1 MTARWYCI
9 VKIPL
14 YLPMPLGHRKKK
26 QDYHMNNIENKVA
39 YITGGS
45 KGIGYGIAEALLKAG
60 MKVAI
65 SGRNPKAI
73 QRAKEKLGNDHV
85 LALVSDVRNYED
97 EQRATTAILKEFGR
111 LDVVIANAGVG
122 KFSPVYEM
130 SLEDWNMMIDTNLTG
145 VFHTLKASAEQLIQ
159 NKGYYISIA
168 SLAGT
173 NFFAQGAG
181 YNASKFGVVGF
192 TQAAML
198 DLRAHDVKCTTIM
211 PGSVTSH
218 FNEHTPNEKDGWKIQ
233 PEDIGQMVVHLLEM
247 NPNVLPSKI
256 EVRPTKTSS

>member
-1 MTARWYCI
+1 
-9 VKIPL
+9 
-14 YLPMPLGHRKKK
+14 
-26 QDYHMNNIENKVA
+26 MNHLKDKVA

-65 SGRNPKAI
+65 SGRNTEAI
-73 QRAKEKLGNDHV
+73 QKAKEQLGSENI
-85 LALVSDVRNYED
+85 LALVSDVRNFEE
-97 EQRATTAILKEFGR
+97 EQKATAAILKEFGKI
-111 LDVVIANAGVG
+111 DVVIANAGLG
-122 KFSPVYEM
+122 KFAPVHEM
-130 SLEDWNMMIDTNLTG
+130 SLEDWNAMIDTNLTG
-145 VFHTLKASAEQLIQ
+145 VFHTLKATASQLIE
-159 NKGYYISIA
+159 NKGHYISIA

-173 NFFAQGAG
+173 NFFANGAG

-198 DLRAHDVKCTTIM
+198 DLRAYDVKCTTIM

-218 FNEHTPNEKDGWKIQ
+218 FNNHVPNKNDGWKIQ
-233 PEDIGQMVVHLLEM
+233 PEDMGQLVVDLLKM

-256 EVRPTKTSS
+256 EVRPTKTSND